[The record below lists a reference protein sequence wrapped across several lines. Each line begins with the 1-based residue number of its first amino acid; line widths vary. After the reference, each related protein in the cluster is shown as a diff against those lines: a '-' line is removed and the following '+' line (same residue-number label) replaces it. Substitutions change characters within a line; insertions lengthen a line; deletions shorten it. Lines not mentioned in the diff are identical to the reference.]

1 MIRLQL
7 LDMYDPNLG
16 KTDLMISLKKKINK
30 EIDRVV
36 NKLCQELY
44 NKYFS
49 FIKNGTYSQHLIC

>member
-1 MIRLQL
+1 
-7 LDMYDPNLG
+7 MYDPNLG

>member
-1 MIRLQL
+1 
-7 LDMYDPNLG
+7 MYDPNLG
-16 KTDLMISLKKKINK
+16 KTDLMISLKKIKIK
-30 EIDRVV
+30 KKLKKIDRVV